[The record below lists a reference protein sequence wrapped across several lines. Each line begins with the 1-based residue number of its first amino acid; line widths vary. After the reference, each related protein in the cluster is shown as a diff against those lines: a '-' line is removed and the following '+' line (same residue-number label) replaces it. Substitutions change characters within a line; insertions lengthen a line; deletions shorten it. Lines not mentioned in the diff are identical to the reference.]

1 MSSQNPDPL
10 ERALEMLL
18 LPVVRLALKRGL
30 AFGRFSEMLK
40 RAYVAAARRDFTV
53 PGRKLSLSRVA
64 VLTGMTRKEASRLM
78 QEDPDRDLGNRM
90 IRQVNRAARVVS
102 AWVEDPDYQDLH
114 GAPASLPF
122 ESGSGPS
129 FSTLVLEHGADVG
142 ARAVLDELIRVGAA
156 GEREDG
162 LLYLIERAYIPSADE
177 GQKLDML
184 GTDVADLV
192 ASIEHNLDP
201 ESEAPFFQRKVS
213 YDRLPVAYLPLL
225 RERLSKHGQSFLE
238 ELNADMAAHDL
249 DTRPDEASEDGSEQ
263 ARAMIGIY
271 YYEESRNDDDE

>member
-78 QEDPDRDLGNRM
+78 QEDPDRDLGKRM
-90 IRQVNRAARVVS
+90 VRQVNRAARVVS
-102 AWVEDPDYQDLH
+102 AWVEDPAYQDRR

-122 ESGSGPS
+122 ESGLGPS
-129 FSTLVLEHGADVG
+129 FSALVSEHGADVG

-162 LLYLIERAYIPSADE
+162 LLYLIERAYIPSADD

-201 ESEAPFFQRKVS
+201 KSEVPFFQRKVS
-213 YDRLPVAYLPLL
+213 YDRLPVSYLPLL

-271 YYEESRNDDDE
+271 YYEESRNDEDE

>member
-78 QEDPDRDLGNRM
+78 KDDPDRDLGKRM

-102 AWVEDPDYQDLH
+102 AWVEDPDYQDVR

-129 FSTLVLEHGADVG
+129 LSTLVAEYGADVG
-142 ARAVLDELIRVGAA
+142 ARAVLDELIRVGAV
-156 GEREDG
+156 GERGDG
-162 LLYLIERAYIPSADE
+162 RLYLIERAYIPSADE

-225 RERLSKHGQSFLE
+225 RERLSIQGQSLLE

-249 DTRPDEASEDGSEQ
+249 DTRPDEASEEGSEQ

>member
-78 QEDPDRDLGNRM
+78 KDDPDRDLGKRM

-102 AWVEDPDYQDLH
+102 AWVEDPDYQDVRARPRPCLLSQ
-114 GAPASLPF
+114 GRARVYPPSLLNMGRTSVRAP
-122 ESGSGPS
+122 
-129 FSTLVLEHGADVG
+129 FST
-142 ARAVLDELIRVGAA
+142 
-156 GEREDG
+156 
-162 LLYLIERAYIPSADE
+162 
-177 GQKLDML
+177 
-184 GTDVADLV
+184 
-192 ASIEHNLDP
+192 N
-201 ESEAPFFQRKVS
+201 
-213 YDRLPVAYLPLL
+213 
-225 RERLSKHGQSFLE
+225 
-238 ELNADMAAHDL
+238 
-249 DTRPDEASEDGSEQ
+249 
-263 ARAMIGIY
+263 
-271 YYEESRNDDDE
+271 